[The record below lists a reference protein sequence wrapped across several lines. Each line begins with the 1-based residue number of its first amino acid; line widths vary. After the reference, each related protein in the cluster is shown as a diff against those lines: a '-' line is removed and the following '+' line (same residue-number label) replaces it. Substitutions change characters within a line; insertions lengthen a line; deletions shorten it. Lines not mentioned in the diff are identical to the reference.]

1 MLERELAKI
10 DQPTTEQK
18 PLTLL
23 PPAKRAN
30 SR

>member
-10 DQPTTEQK
+10 DQQTSELK

-23 PPAKRAN
+23 PQVKRAN